1 MKFKVGQRV
10 TVNVEGV
17 KAGDHSNGVRFNSN
31 MSKYHGENFEVHCLP
46 YDDNQFRLF
55 GNPYVW
61 SPEWLI
67 LADGEQPGG
76 QWGYEGK
83 LYDVVDRHAYKGEL
97 MLVIDPEPEPGGKQY
112 KKHDVL
118 KCTRIMHGD
127 RYHGSS
133 DGDYLYDREYK
144 TLLPVEEVEP
154 CEESKPSI
162 VTEEVATAPVSTPSQ
177 ENAPDPSW
185 KKPVTP
191 YGVLEAARKHMLD
204 RAATYDSPEGERSM
218 KATVQAFN
226 AIHGTEL
233 TEAQGWTFMTLLK
246 LVRTAQREAYHADSY
261 EDAAAYVGLAA
272 EAKAKEAAI

>member
-17 KAGDHSNGVRFNSN
+17 KVGGHSNGVRFNSN
-31 MSKYHGENFEVHCLP
+31 MSKYHGETFEVNCLP
-46 YDDNQFRLF
+46 YDNNEVRLF

-61 SPEWLI
+61 SPEWLV
-67 LADGEQPGG
+67 LADGEQPDG
-76 QWGYEGK
+76 QWGYKGE
-83 LYDVVDRHAYKGEL
+83 LYRVLDRAVEKGEL
-97 MLVIDPEPEPGGKQY
+97 MLVVKPCLCSGEDMLKVN
-112 KKHDVL
+112 DVL
-118 KCTRIMHGD
+118 ECCGAYMGSGYYGEKLTQFLD
-127 RYHGSS
+127 RS
-133 DGDYLYDREYK
+133 EYK
-144 TLLPVEEVEP
+144 VLVPAADDKPTQDVADEP
-154 CEESKPSI
+154 K
-162 VTEEVATAPVSTPSQ
+162 Q
-177 ENAPDPSW
+177 E
-185 KKPVTP
+185 PVTP

-204 RAATYDSPEGERSM
+204 RAATYDSPDGERSM

-272 EAKAKEAAI
+272 EAKAKESAI

>member
-17 KAGDHSNGVRFNSN
+17 VGSAYDGLWFNPE
-31 MSKYHGENFEVHCLP
+31 MKKYHGDTFKIESFPTHSRVKLE
-46 YDDNQFRLF
+46 
-55 GNPYVW
+55 GNYFDW
-61 SPEWLI
+61 SLEWLE
-67 LADGEQPGG
+67 LADGEQPDGK
-76 QWGYEGK
+76 WCYKGK
-83 LYDVVDRHAYKGEL
+83 LYNVVDRLAEQGEL
-97 MLVIDPEPEPGGKQY
+97 MLVINPY
-112 KKHDVL
+112 KHAAEEGYGLHDVL
-118 KCTRIMHGD
+118 KCSEVNAGY
-127 RYHGSS
+127 RYYGEGLGHQFLKK
-133 DGDYLYDREYK
+133 YEYK
-144 TLLPVEEVEP
+144 VLVPVEDEEPTHDVPVQDVEVEQDH
-154 CEESKPSI
+154 
-162 VTEEVATAPVSTPSQ
+162 A
-177 ENAPDPSW
+177 
-185 KKPVTP
+185 PVTP

-272 EAKAKEAAI
+272 EAKAKE